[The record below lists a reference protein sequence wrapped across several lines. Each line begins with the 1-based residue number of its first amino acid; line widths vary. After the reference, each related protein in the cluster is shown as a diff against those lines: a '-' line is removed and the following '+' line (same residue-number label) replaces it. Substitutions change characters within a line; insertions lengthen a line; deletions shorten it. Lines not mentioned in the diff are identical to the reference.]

1 MQSALPAD
9 SKALPYAS
17 LPGPSGY
24 PVLGNAHQ
32 VRPDVFHQQLE
43 AWAQQYGRRYR
54 LRITHRRFIVITDPE
69 AIASVLRRR
78 PEVFRR
84 GPRLVQ
90 VASDLGF
97 PGVFTANGEAWR
109 RQRQLVM
116 PGLDPAHLRT
126 YLPTITAV
134 TVRLRRLWLAKAHA
148 HEEIDLLHDLMRY
161 TVDVTTGLALGH
173 DLNTI
178 EQGDDAAIQRHLNA
192 IFPALSKRNLAPFD
206 LRHWI
211 KDREVA
217 AHVEALRE
225 AVQRFIDIAR
235 QELAQRPQLRHK
247 PENLIQSLVATCDA
261 GAGLSDQDLAG
272 NVLTMLLAGED
283 TTANTLAWL
292 IWLLGANPKE
302 QAKARAEVD
311 AVAGSGGI
319 IHSTDQLA
327 ALDYL
332 GACANEAMRLKPVA
346 PINIVQ
352 ASEEADVDGVRIPKG
367 TFVICVMRPAGMD
380 ANRFPEPQV
389 FRPSRWLE
397 ADHERASA
405 ERMFGSKRAVMPF
418 GAGPRICPGRYLALA
433 EIKTVMSLLL
443 ANFTIDYV
451 RCDSSEPLERLNLTM
466 APVGLKMR
474 LRPRS

>member
-1 MQSALPAD
+1 M
-9 SKALPYAS
+9 
-17 LPGPSGY
+17 
-24 PVLGNAHQ
+24 
-32 VRPDVFHQQLE
+32 
-43 AWAQQYGRRYR
+43 RRYR
-54 LRITHRRFIVITDPE
+54 APWPIRCLAMLTRSVRTFSTSSWKRGHSNTGGATACVSLT
-69 AIASVLRRR
+69 AIYRHHGPGSDRAVLRRR

-178 EQGDDAAIQRHLNA
+178 EQGDDAAIQRHLNV

-211 KDREVA
+211 KDRQVA
-217 AHVEALRE
+217 AHVDALRA
-225 AVQRFIDIAR
+225 AVQRFIEIAR
-235 QELAQRPQLRHK
+235 EEIAQRPQLRQK
-247 PENLIQSLVATCDA
+247 PENLIQSLVATREADT
-261 GAGLSDQDLAG
+261 GLSDQDLAG

-292 IWLLGANPKE
+292 IWLLSANPE
-302 QAKARAEVD
+302 ELDKARSEVD
-311 AVAGSGGI
+311 AVIGAGAI
-319 IHSTDQLA
+319 IDSTEQLA

-332 GACANEAMRLKPVA
+332 DACANEAMRLKPVA
-346 PINIVQ
+346 PINIVE
-352 ASEEADVDGVRIPKG
+352 AGEEAEVDGVRVPKG
-367 TFVICVMRPAGMD
+367 AFVICVMRPAGMD
-380 ANRFPEPQV
+380 ADRFPEPQV
-389 FRPSRWLE
+389 FRPSRWL
-397 ADHERASA
+397 AAPTDGAPA
-405 ERMFGSKRAVMPF
+405 ERMFSSKRVVMPF

-433 EIKTVMSLLL
+433 EIKIVISLLL
-443 ANFTIDYV
+443 ANFTIEHV
-451 RCDSSEPLERLNLTM
+451 QCDNGQPPERLNLTM
-466 APVGLKMR
+466 APVGLRMR
-474 LRPRS
+474 LRPRR